1 MCYSLQ
7 LTDRFKGTKFEI
19 HIGINK
25 TKSEHYYFL
34 VVGDRVLG
42 FDYST
47 HVHVDQ
53 ALKDLEPK
61 RYTACPS

>member
-1 MCYSLQ
+1 MCYPLQ
-7 LTDRFKGTKFEI
+7 LTDPFKGTKFEI

-42 FDYST
+42 FDYPNACP
-47 HVHVDQ
+47 VDQ
-53 ALKDLEPK
+53 ALKDLEPQEIHSMS
-61 RYTACPS
+61 P